1 LGKTAFISFV
11 FFTVVAAIISYFKSR
26 KSQNKTTTGFFLGN
40 RSNGFIIIG
49 ASLFFSNISANQF
62 IGENESVY
70 VNNMSVIGWGV
81 SSVLA
86 MVVVSEFFIPIYLKT
101 GIRTIPDFLGKRYDK
116 DTKTLVSLVFLF
128 SYIINLLPTVLYG
141 GAVAFGGLLN
151 LSGNLH
157 ISYWASIWVLVWVM
171 GLIGSL
177 YTILGG
183 LKTITISDTVL
194 SSGMLVLMIAI
205 PYFGL
210 RYLGNDDFMVG
221 LRTVLSSKK
230 EHLNAIGAEHDAVPF
245 ATLFTGMFIINLY
258 YWGMEQYI
266 VQQVLAGKSLKDSQK
281 GIALAGFAKL
291 LCPLLI
297 NVPGLIAVHLYPSL
311 INSTEVFP
319 LLIKDV
325 LPPILTGLAACM
337 LFGAAITTF
346 NAGLNSSSTLFTLN
360 LYRPLVEKRRNIV
373 LTERSLLRT
382 GRLFQ
387 ISISLLAMLFA
398 PFIVFSQGGFYEYL
412 QKISAIFSLPIF
424 TIIFLGFFTKKMPPA
439 AAKIGIV
446 FFISCYVLSQ
456 FIFNSHLHYLH
467 CLAII
472 FVLTSF
478 LMLIIG
484 RFFPLEKA
492 YELKMENMV
501 DVKPWK
507 ARYFYNGLLIVLMIL
522 VFALFSKVGIA

>member
-1 LGKTAFISFV
+1 MI
-11 FFTVVAAIISYFKSR
+11 FTVIAAIISFFNSR
-26 KSQNKTTTGFFLGN
+26 KGQNKTTTGFFLGN

-70 VNNMSVIGWGV
+70 INNMSVIGWGL

-86 MVVVSEFFIPIYLKT
+86 MVIVSEFFIPIYLKT
-101 GIRTIPDFLGKRYDK
+101 GIRTIPDFLEKRYDK
-116 DTKTLVSLVFLF
+116 DTKTLVSVVFLF
-128 SYIINLLPTVLYG
+128 SYIVNLLPTVLYG

-157 ISYWASIWVLVWVM
+157 ISYWGSIWILVWVM

-183 LKTITISDTVL
+183 LKTITMSDTVL
-194 SSGMLVLMIAI
+194 SAGMLVLMVAI

-210 RYLGNDDFMVG
+210 RYLGHDDFLTG
-221 LRTVLSSKK
+221 LSTVLSSKK
-230 EHLNAIGAEHDAVPF
+230 EHLNAVGSKQDAIPF
-245 ATLFTGMFIINLY
+245 ATLFTGMIIINLY

-311 INSTEVFP
+311 TNTTEVFP
-319 LLIKDV
+319 LLVKDV

-360 LYRPLVEKRRNIV
+360 LYKPFVEKRKNIV
-373 LTERSLLRT
+373 LSERSLLRT
-382 GRLFQ
+382 GKLFQ
-387 ISISLLAMLFA
+387 ISISLFAMLFA
-398 PFIVFSQGGFYEYL
+398 PFIIFSQGGFYEYL

-424 TIIFLGFFTKKMPPA
+424 TIIFLGFFTKKMPPS
-439 AAKIGIV
+439 AAKIGIL
-446 FFISCYVLSQ
+446 FFISCYILSQ
-456 FIFNSHLHYLH
+456 FVFKFNIHYLH
-467 CLAII
+467 CLALI
-472 FVLTSF
+472 FLLTSF
-478 LMLIIG
+478 LMLVIG
-484 RFFPLEKA
+484 KFFPLEKE

-501 DVKPWK
+501 DIKPWK
-507 ARYFYNGLLIVLMIL
+507 HRYLYNGFLVVLMIL
-522 VFALFSKVGIA
+522 VFVLFSKVGIA

>member
-1 LGKTAFISFV
+1 MI
-11 FFTVVAAIISYFKSR
+11 FTVVAAVISYLKSR
-26 KSQNKTTTGFFLGN
+26 NSQNKTTTGFFLGN

-70 VNNMSVIGWGV
+70 INNMSVIGWGI

-86 MVVVSEFFIPIYLKT
+86 MVIVSEFFIPIYLKT
-101 GIRTIPDFLGKRYDK
+101 GIRTIPDFLEKRYDK
-116 DTKTLVSLVFLF
+116 DTKTLVSVVFLF
-128 SYIINLLPTVLYG
+128 SYIVNLLPTVLYG

-151 LSGNLH
+151 LSGNLN
-157 ISYWASIWVLVWVM
+157 ISYWGSIWILVWIM

-183 LKTITISDTVL
+183 LKTITMSDTIL
-194 SSGMLVLMIAI
+194 SAGMLVLMVAI

-210 RYLGNDDFMVG
+210 RYLGHDNFLMG
-221 LRTVLSSKK
+221 LKTVLSSKK
-230 EHLNAIGAEHDAVPF
+230 EHLNSVGSAQDAVPF
-245 ATLFTGMFIINLY
+245 ATLFTGMLIINLY

-311 INSTEVFP
+311 TNTTEVFP

-360 LYRPLVEKRRNIV
+360 LYKPFIERRKNIV
-373 LTERSLLRT
+373 LSESSLLRT
-382 GRLFQ
+382 GKLFQ
-387 ISISLLAMLFA
+387 ITISLFAMLFA
-398 PFIVFSQGGFYEYL
+398 PFIIFSQGGFYEYL

-424 TIIFLGFFTKKMPPA
+424 TIIFWGFFTKKMPPS
-439 AAKIGIV
+439 AAKIGIL

-456 FIFNSHLHYLH
+456 FVFKLNIHYLH
-467 CLAII
+467 CLALI
-472 FVLTSF
+472 FLLTSL
-478 LMLIIG
+478 LMLLMG
-484 RFFPLEKA
+484 KFFPMEKE
-492 YELKMENMV
+492 YELRMENMV
-501 DVKPWK
+501 DIKPWK
-507 ARYFYNGLLIVLMIL
+507 HRYFYNGFLVILMIL